1 MIHVYFSLFGVI
13 FERNVNFPK
22 RKKTNNEDETPIKVK
37 STSQEKINFSDE
49 IEEEENVYTP
59 TTDIE
64 LKAKRFEEEL
74 KSIGIYD
81 IPNASDLPPT
91 YGINDDVEIITDEF
105 EKEQQDMIERRRYHV
120 SNEVQLLEPKL
131 QRFVHLYLTGQYN
144 QTQLAQL
151 LEVHKNTINSWLK
164 REDVNIAIKEYQAME
179 HEMIDVQIKA
189 MRMKAIE
196 KMNELMDSPIDGIAF
211 QACKDILDRTGHKAK
226 NEIKVD
232 KTVKTIEMQL
242 NDLAENLITDVDF
255 TEL

>member
-1 MIHVYFSLFGVI
+1 M
-13 FERNVNFPK
+13 
-22 RKKTNNEDETPIKVK
+22 
-37 STSQEKINFSDE
+37 
-49 IEEEENVYTP
+49 
-59 TTDIE
+59 
-64 LKAKRFEEEL
+64 
-74 KSIGIYD
+74 
-81 IPNASDLPPT
+81 
-91 YGINDDVEIITDEF
+91 
-105 EKEQQDMIERRRYHV
+105 

-151 LEVHKNTINSWLK
+151 REVHKNTINSWLK

-255 TEL
+255 TVE

>member
-1 MIHVYFSLFGVI
+1 
-13 FERNVNFPK
+13 
-22 RKKTNNEDETPIKVK
+22 
-37 STSQEKINFSDE
+37 
-49 IEEEENVYTP
+49 
-59 TTDIE
+59 
-64 LKAKRFEEEL
+64 
-74 KSIGIYD
+74 
-81 IPNASDLPPT
+81 
-91 YGINDDVEIITDEF
+91 
-105 EKEQQDMIERRRYHV
+105 V

>member
-1 MIHVYFSLFGVI
+1 M
-13 FERNVNFPK
+13 
-22 RKKTNNEDETPIKVK
+22 
-37 STSQEKINFSDE
+37 
-49 IEEEENVYTP
+49 
-59 TTDIE
+59 
-64 LKAKRFEEEL
+64 
-74 KSIGIYD
+74 
-81 IPNASDLPPT
+81 
-91 YGINDDVEIITDEF
+91 
-105 EKEQQDMIERRRYHV
+105 

-164 REDVNIAIKEYQAME
+164 REEVNVAIKEYQALE

-196 KMNELMDSPIDGIAF
+196 KMNDLMDSPIDGIAF

-226 NEIKVD
+226 NEIKID

-242 NDLAENLITDVDF
+242 NDLANEIITDVDF
-255 TEL
+255 SEV

>member
-1 MIHVYFSLFGVI
+1 M
-13 FERNVNFPK
+13 
-22 RKKTNNEDETPIKVK
+22 
-37 STSQEKINFSDE
+37 
-49 IEEEENVYTP
+49 
-59 TTDIE
+59 
-64 LKAKRFEEEL
+64 
-74 KSIGIYD
+74 
-81 IPNASDLPPT
+81 
-91 YGINDDVEIITDEF
+91 
-105 EKEQQDMIERRRYHV
+105 

-226 NEIKVD
+226 NELKVD

-255 TEL
+255 TEV

>member
-1 MIHVYFSLFGVI
+1 M
-13 FERNVNFPK
+13 
-22 RKKTNNEDETPIKVK
+22 
-37 STSQEKINFSDE
+37 
-49 IEEEENVYTP
+49 
-59 TTDIE
+59 
-64 LKAKRFEEEL
+64 
-74 KSIGIYD
+74 
-81 IPNASDLPPT
+81 
-91 YGINDDVEIITDEF
+91 
-105 EKEQQDMIERRRYHV
+105 
-120 SNEVQLLEPKL
+120 SNEIQMLEPKL

-255 TEL
+255 TEV

>member
-1 MIHVYFSLFGVI
+1 MI
-13 FERNVNFPK
+13 N
-22 RKKTNNEDETPIKVK
+22 
-37 STSQEKINFSDE
+37 
-49 IEEEENVYTP
+49 
-59 TTDIE
+59 
-64 LKAKRFEEEL
+64 
-74 KSIGIYD
+74 
-81 IPNASDLPPT
+81 
-91 YGINDDVEIITDEF
+91 
-105 EKEQQDMIERRRYHV
+105 V

-164 REDVNIAIKEYQAME
+164 REDVNVAIKEYQAME

-255 TEL
+255 TEV

>member
-1 MIHVYFSLFGVI
+1 M
-13 FERNVNFPK
+13 
-22 RKKTNNEDETPIKVK
+22 
-37 STSQEKINFSDE
+37 
-49 IEEEENVYTP
+49 
-59 TTDIE
+59 
-64 LKAKRFEEEL
+64 
-74 KSIGIYD
+74 
-81 IPNASDLPPT
+81 
-91 YGINDDVEIITDEF
+91 
-105 EKEQQDMIERRRYHV
+105 

-164 REDVNIAIKEYQAME
+164 REDVNIAIKEYQARE

>member
-1 MIHVYFSLFGVI
+1 M
-13 FERNVNFPK
+13 
-22 RKKTNNEDETPIKVK
+22 
-37 STSQEKINFSDE
+37 
-49 IEEEENVYTP
+49 
-59 TTDIE
+59 
-64 LKAKRFEEEL
+64 
-74 KSIGIYD
+74 
-81 IPNASDLPPT
+81 
-91 YGINDDVEIITDEF
+91 
-105 EKEQQDMIERRRYHV
+105 

-255 TEL
+255 TEV

>member
-1 MIHVYFSLFGVI
+1 M
-13 FERNVNFPK
+13 
-22 RKKTNNEDETPIKVK
+22 
-37 STSQEKINFSDE
+37 
-49 IEEEENVYTP
+49 
-59 TTDIE
+59 
-64 LKAKRFEEEL
+64 
-74 KSIGIYD
+74 
-81 IPNASDLPPT
+81 
-91 YGINDDVEIITDEF
+91 
-105 EKEQQDMIERRRYHV
+105 

-242 NDLAENLITDVDF
+242 NDLAENLITDVNF

>member
-1 MIHVYFSLFGVI
+1 MI
-13 FERNVNFPK
+13 N
-22 RKKTNNEDETPIKVK
+22 
-37 STSQEKINFSDE
+37 
-49 IEEEENVYTP
+49 
-59 TTDIE
+59 
-64 LKAKRFEEEL
+64 
-74 KSIGIYD
+74 
-81 IPNASDLPPT
+81 
-91 YGINDDVEIITDEF
+91 
-105 EKEQQDMIERRRYHV
+105 V

-255 TEL
+255 TEV

>member
-1 MIHVYFSLFGVI
+1 M
-13 FERNVNFPK
+13 
-22 RKKTNNEDETPIKVK
+22 
-37 STSQEKINFSDE
+37 
-49 IEEEENVYTP
+49 
-59 TTDIE
+59 
-64 LKAKRFEEEL
+64 
-74 KSIGIYD
+74 
-81 IPNASDLPPT
+81 
-91 YGINDDVEIITDEF
+91 
-105 EKEQQDMIERRRYHV
+105 

-255 TEL
+255 TIE

>member
-1 MIHVYFSLFGVI
+1 M
-13 FERNVNFPK
+13 
-22 RKKTNNEDETPIKVK
+22 
-37 STSQEKINFSDE
+37 
-49 IEEEENVYTP
+49 
-59 TTDIE
+59 
-64 LKAKRFEEEL
+64 
-74 KSIGIYD
+74 
-81 IPNASDLPPT
+81 
-91 YGINDDVEIITDEF
+91 
-105 EKEQQDMIERRRYHV
+105 

-189 MRMKAIE
+189 MRMKAIV
-196 KMNELMDSPIDGIAF
+196 KMNVLMASPIDGIAF

-242 NDLAENLITDVDF
+242 SDLAENLITDVDF
-255 TEL
+255 TVE

>member
-1 MIHVYFSLFGVI
+1 M
-13 FERNVNFPK
+13 
-22 RKKTNNEDETPIKVK
+22 
-37 STSQEKINFSDE
+37 
-49 IEEEENVYTP
+49 
-59 TTDIE
+59 
-64 LKAKRFEEEL
+64 
-74 KSIGIYD
+74 
-81 IPNASDLPPT
+81 
-91 YGINDDVEIITDEF
+91 
-105 EKEQQDMIERRRYHV
+105 

-151 LEVHKNTINSWLK
+151 LEVHKTTINSWLK

-255 TEL
+255 TVE

>member
-1 MIHVYFSLFGVI
+1 M
-13 FERNVNFPK
+13 
-22 RKKTNNEDETPIKVK
+22 
-37 STSQEKINFSDE
+37 
-49 IEEEENVYTP
+49 
-59 TTDIE
+59 
-64 LKAKRFEEEL
+64 
-74 KSIGIYD
+74 
-81 IPNASDLPPT
+81 
-91 YGINDDVEIITDEF
+91 
-105 EKEQQDMIERRRYHV
+105 
-120 SNEVQLLEPKL
+120 SNEVQFLEPKL

-164 REDVNIAIKEYQAME
+164 REDVNLAIKEYQAME

-196 KMNELMDSPIDGIAF
+196 KMNDLMDSPIDGIAF

-242 NDLAENLITDVDF
+242 NDLANEIIDVDF
-255 TEL
+255 EIN

>member
-1 MIHVYFSLFGVI
+1 M
-13 FERNVNFPK
+13 
-22 RKKTNNEDETPIKVK
+22 
-37 STSQEKINFSDE
+37 
-49 IEEEENVYTP
+49 
-59 TTDIE
+59 
-64 LKAKRFEEEL
+64 
-74 KSIGIYD
+74 
-81 IPNASDLPPT
+81 
-91 YGINDDVEIITDEF
+91 
-105 EKEQQDMIERRRYHV
+105 

-242 NDLAENLITDVDF
+242 NDLAENLITDVDY

>member
-1 MIHVYFSLFGVI
+1 MI
-13 FERNVNFPK
+13 N
-22 RKKTNNEDETPIKVK
+22 
-37 STSQEKINFSDE
+37 
-49 IEEEENVYTP
+49 
-59 TTDIE
+59 
-64 LKAKRFEEEL
+64 
-74 KSIGIYD
+74 
-81 IPNASDLPPT
+81 
-91 YGINDDVEIITDEF
+91 
-105 EKEQQDMIERRRYHV
+105 V

-242 NDLAENLITDVDF
+242 NDLAENLITDVEF
-255 TEL
+255 TEV

>member
-1 MIHVYFSLFGVI
+1 MI
-13 FERNVNFPK
+13 N
-22 RKKTNNEDETPIKVK
+22 
-37 STSQEKINFSDE
+37 
-49 IEEEENVYTP
+49 
-59 TTDIE
+59 
-64 LKAKRFEEEL
+64 
-74 KSIGIYD
+74 
-81 IPNASDLPPT
+81 
-91 YGINDDVEIITDEF
+91 
-105 EKEQQDMIERRRYHV
+105 V

-144 QTQLAQL
+144 NRQLAQL
-151 LEVHKNTINSWLK
+151 LEVHENTINSWLK

-255 TEL
+255 TVE

>member
-1 MIHVYFSLFGVI
+1 M
-13 FERNVNFPK
+13 
-22 RKKTNNEDETPIKVK
+22 
-37 STSQEKINFSDE
+37 
-49 IEEEENVYTP
+49 
-59 TTDIE
+59 
-64 LKAKRFEEEL
+64 
-74 KSIGIYD
+74 
-81 IPNASDLPPT
+81 
-91 YGINDDVEIITDEF
+91 
-105 EKEQQDMIERRRYHV
+105 

-189 MRMKAIE
+189 IRMKAIE